1 MVLPAFLAA
10 LGLTEAV
17 WIAVLGIIRLLS
29 WIGGIVLVSS
39 YIRDAVTKVTEEQV
53 TATQN
58 DTIETILART
68 DLTAAQK
75 EALIRQYLNLQ
86 DTGFFDNLDTGKIIL
101 IAAGILG
108 LAYVLGGKK

>member
-1 MVLPAFLAA
+1 MSVPAFLLA

-29 WIGGIVLVSS
+29 WIAGIVLVSS
-39 YIRDAVTKVTEEQV
+39 YVRDAVTKVTEEQV

-58 DTIETILART
+58 DTVEAILART

-75 EALIRQYLNLQ
+75 EAMIRQYLDLQ
-86 DTGFFDNLDTGKIIL
+86 DKGFFDDITIEKAIL
-101 IAAGILG
+101 IAAGLLG
-108 LAYVLGGKK
+108 LAYVLGGNK

>member
-1 MVLPAFLAA
+1 MVLPAFLVG

-17 WIAVLGIIRLLS
+17 WITVLGIIRLLS
-29 WIGGIVLVSS
+29 WLAGIVLVTS
-39 YIRDAVTKVTEEQV
+39 YVRDSVTKTTEEQV
-53 TATQN
+53 TETQN

-86 DTGFFDNLDTGKIIL
+86 EPGFFDNLTIEKAAL
-101 IAAGILG
+101 IAAAILG
-108 LAYVLGGKK
+108 AAYVLGQRR